1 MIGKQDILDRV
12 AEWRLRADI
21 IEKDYVLGWVL
32 AAIAQNE
39 ETAETWV
46 FKGGTCLKKCYFET
60 YRFSEDLDFTLL
72 PEADY
77 DVEALT
83 TNLREITEIAHDLS
97 GITFPREAVAVSPRK
112 DKLGRQ
118 TFQAKIGYRGP
129 LMRPDVPRIL
139 FDLTRHEPVLSEPE
153 ERLIFHPYPDDLP
166 PETTIAAYSIEE
178 LFAEKTRALLE
189 RTRPRDLY
197 DVVFLLESHHGALD
211 FGQIRELFGQKC
223 EAKGLATPTSTELL
237 AVVRSSGELRSE
249 WENMLGY
256 QLPALPPFEEH
267 IARIASLLAWI
278 DDPSWVRPA
287 LPRFGEPSASVLA
300 PPGATF
306 WGVGVPLEVLRF
318 AGVNRLL
325 IEFRYKGKHR
335 NAEPYSLRRSSSGNL
350 LLYAWEI
357 GSPNIKAF
365 SAAEIRDLRVTA
377 TAFSPRYEIEFA
389 PVGGIAAQAMA
400 RRPTSGPTPR
410 HRGRSH
416 PGSRTRP
423 SFVLRCGS
431 CGRLFRHWTRDTALR
446 PHKAADGGR
455 CHGRSGS
462 LERAE

>member
-1 MIGKQDILDRV
+1 VIGKQDILDRV

-32 AAIAQNE
+32 AAIAQHE
-39 ETAETWV
+39 EAAEAWV

-83 TNLREITEIAHDLS
+83 STLREITEIAHDLS
-97 GITFPREAVAVSPRK
+97 GITFPREAVAVTPRK

-153 ERLIFHPYPDDLP
+153 ERPVFHPYPDTLP
-166 PETTIAAYSIEE
+166 PDTAIAAYSIEE

-197 DVVFLLESHHGALD
+197 DVVFLLESHHGELD

-223 EAKGLATPTSTELL
+223 ETKGLVTPNSAELL
-237 AVVRSSGELRSE
+237 VVVRSSGELRSE
-249 WENMLGY
+249 WENMLGH

-267 IARIASLLAWI
+267 IARVATLLGWI
-278 DDPSWVRPA
+278 DDPSWTRSA
-287 LPRFGEPSASVLA
+287 LPRIGEPGASVLA
-300 PPGATF
+300 PPGAMY

-325 IEFRYKGKHR
+325 IEFNYKGKHR
-335 NAEPYSLRRSSSGNL
+335 RAEPYSLRRSSSGDL
-350 LLYAWEI
+350 LLYAWEV
-357 GSPNIKAF
+357 GSTHVKAF
-365 SAAEIRDLRVTA
+365 SVPEVRDLRVTA
-377 TAFSPRYEIEFA
+377 KAFKPRYEIEFA
-389 PVGGIAAQAMA
+389 PAGGVGVRAMA
-400 RRPTSGPTPR
+400 RRQTDGPAARYRVTSR
-410 HRGRSH
+410 A
-416 PGSRTRP
+416 GSQTRP
-423 SFVLRCGS
+423 SFILRCGS
-431 CGRLFRHWTRDTALR
+431 CGRLFRHWTRDTTLR
-446 PHKAADGGR
+446 PHKTPGGGR
-455 CHGRSGS
+455 CHGRRGS

>member
-21 IEKDYVLGWVL
+21 VEKDYVLGWVL
-32 AAIAQNE
+32 AAIARHD
-39 ETAETWV
+39 ETAGTWI
-46 FKGGTCLKKCYFET
+46 FKGGTCLKTCYFET

-77 DVEALT
+77 GVEALVAL
-83 TNLREITEIAHDLS
+83 LREITEIAHDLS
-97 GITFPREAVAVSPRK
+97 GITFPQEAVAVIPRK

-153 ERLIFHPYPDDLP
+153 ERPIFHPYPDELP
-166 PETTIAAYSIEE
+166 PETAISAYSIEE

-211 FGQIRELFGQKC
+211 LSQIRELFGQKC
-223 EAKGLATPTSTELL
+223 EAKGLATPTSVELL
-237 AVVRSSGELRSE
+237 AVVRSSSELRSE
-249 WENMLGY
+249 WENMLGH

-267 IARIASLLAWI
+267 IARVANLLAWI
-278 DDPSWVRPA
+278 DDPVWARSG
-287 LPRFGEPSASVLA
+287 LPRIGEPDASVLA
-300 PPGATF
+300 PPGATY

-325 IEFRYKGKHR
+325 IGFGYEGKLR
-335 NAEPYSLRRSSSGNL
+335 SAEPYSLRRSSSGNL
-350 LLYAWEI
+350 LLYAWEL
-357 GSPNIKAF
+357 GSTHIKAF
-365 SAAEIRDLRVTA
+365 SVAEIRDLRVTA
-377 TAFSPRYEIEFA
+377 QAFRPRYEVEFT
-389 PVGGIAAQAMA
+389 PVGGIAAHATA
-400 RRPTSGPTPR
+400 RSLTAGPTPR
-410 HRGRSH
+410 HRGHSR

-423 SFVLRCGS
+423 SFILRCGS
-431 CGRLFRHWTRDTALR
+431 CGRLFRHWTRDTTLR
-446 PHKAADGGR
+446 SHKAASGGR
-455 CHGRSGS
+455 CHGRRGV